1 MRCSSSRRSCH
12 HGGPPAGSTGPR
24 PWICSHVGPEHVIG
38 RRVPDDDVVQA
49 AHQAIALLLVDDER
63 DVEVVRGLRDQVDA
77 LFLEQF
83 ERIAQPV
90 QRGANA
96 APDEAHRGA
105 GPDDFDAA
113 EPRQRGHQRLERAAV
128 ERVRGRIE
136 RHGDAGLRRRHE
148 VDRQAVLLEDGERIG
163 EEADLVP
170 HAERL
175 EREQRDALLDAD
187 RLHARAAVAARRG
200 DDRAF
205 ELGLLR
211 GVHGQRNRVLLHR
224 QDAARVQDLGA
235 AARDFLRL
243 VVIERLEQARVRHR
257 LGIRREHAGHVG
269 PDLEP
274 ARAELGRE
282 VTARRVGAAATE
294 QHRVAVRVA
303 RDEALR
309 DQHLA
314 ARRQPLLERGVGF
327 EVARGGKVV
336 RALGCAGPHFGVQQ
350 RARVEPLHVDAFR
363 VQERRADARR
373 HQFAVGHH
381 ARAQAIADL
390 ADQVDA
396 FGAAT
401 QIGEVTIEF
410 GVDVNAEIARE
421 VEVTTLDL
429 VHDRFPLAG
438 QRFRE
443 QLLEAVRDAGQ
454 RRMHDD
460 GMETFD
466 QPRLDDAGDVLP
478 VADARNAGA
487 AKLEDDPVRF
497 GMAGHSSGPRRD
509 AQLGVGDRRDWSPCQ
524 SAWTDYLSS

>member
-1 MRCSSSRRSCH
+1 M
-12 HGGPPAGSTGPR
+12 
-24 PWICSHVGPEHVIG
+24 
-38 RRVPDDDVVQA
+38 
-49 AHQAIALLLVDDER
+49 
-63 DVEVVRGLRDQVDA
+63 
-77 LFLEQF
+77 
-83 ERIAQPV
+83 
-90 QRGANA
+90 
-96 APDEAHRGA
+96 
-105 GPDDFDAA
+105 
-113 EPRQRGHQRLERAAV
+113 
-128 ERVRGRIE
+128 
-136 RHGDAGLRRRHE
+136 
-148 VDRQAVLLEDGERIG
+148 LLEHGKRIG
-163 EEADLVP
+163 QETHLVP

-211 GVHGQRNRVLLHR
+211 GVHGQRDRVLLHR

-282 VTARRVGAAATE
+282 VTARGVGAAATE
-294 QHRVAVRVA
+294 QHGVAVRVA

-327 EVARGGKVV
+327 EVAGGRQVV
-336 RALGCAGPHFGVQQ
+336 GAFGCAGPLFGVQQ
-350 RARVEPLHVDAFR
+350 RAGVEPLHVDAFR
-363 VQERRADARR
+363 LQERGADARR

-396 FGAAT
+396 FGAAA
-401 QIGEVTIEF
+401 QIGEMAVEF
-410 GVDVNAEIARE
+410 GVDVDTEIARE
-421 VEVTTLDL
+421 VEVTSLDL

-454 RRMHDD
+454 RGMHDD
-460 GMETFD
+460 GMKAFD

-497 GMAGHSSGPRRD
+497 GMAGHCRAGPGATR
-509 AQLGVGDRRDWSPCQ
+509 AGVGYAASRSRGPEPSR
-524 SAWTDYLSS
+524 TDYLSS